1 MAADN
6 VLNTATNSLNHKQSI
21 ARGQKIGKPHNSFT
35 YTPKLIAANVGR
47 FSGMAQ

>member
-21 ARGQKIGKPHNSFT
+21 ARGQKIGKPDNSLHS
-35 YTPKLIAANVGR
+35 KVD
-47 FSGMAQ
+47 SGKCRSL